1 TLEFGR
7 RHAQMMVEWCDAVLA
22 ALAEQTLVREETL
35 SQDGREAVQ
44 ATRSPH
50 DPSWS
55 PSPGRAGARRRRV
68 RQRTEDPLPWEEA
81 SMPPARWEIL
91 GRGVSATM
99 AASSLKRL
107 LELFIGFF
115 RATILA
121 YGGGPAS
128 IPLLEAEAV
137 DHFRWLTREEFADAL
152 AAGNAL
158 PGPIVTKMAAYV
170 GYHVA
175 GWPGA
180 VVAML
185 TSILPTA
192 LVMIAL
198 VGLLQRFGN
207 SPILEGMLRGVRPVV
222 WVLFISLAV
231 DYVSFVQSVPA
242 LLIAAAAFVGLYVL
256 QLHPAILVAG
266 ALAVGAVFLRE
277 DSPGRDDGGRM
288 LLAAEGSPWRRGVA
302 PGGPF
307 PGGRPVL
314 THLPLAAQHLQPL
327 HQRVIPFVAG
337 SGRLQVA
344 EELMDESRSGQG
356 LARGCGRL
364 QGEAQVLLLEP
375 DHEAG
380 GKVPPKHPG
389 PVVAQGPGAG
399 GPLGDHL
406 QDRLQVEAH
415 LPGIGQPFGHGQH
428 RQGHHDL

>member
-1 TLEFGR
+1 
-7 RHAQMMVEWCDAVLA
+7 
-22 ALAEQTLVREETL
+22 
-35 SQDGREAVQ
+35 
-44 ATRSPH
+44 
-50 DPSWS
+50 
-55 PSPGRAGARRRRV
+55 
-68 RQRTEDPLPWEEA
+68 
-81 SMPPARWEIL
+81 MPPARWEIL

-198 VGLLQRFGN
+198 VGLLQRFWN

-266 ALAVGAVFLRE
+266 ALAVGAVFLR
-277 DSPGRDDGGRM
+277 
-288 LLAAEGSPWRRGVA
+288 
-302 PGGPF
+302 
-307 PGGRPVL
+307 
-314 THLPLAAQHLQPL
+314 
-327 HQRVIPFVAG
+327 
-337 SGRLQVA
+337 
-344 EELMDESRSGQG
+344 
-356 LARGCGRL
+356 
-364 QGEAQVLLLEP
+364 
-375 DHEAG
+375 
-380 GKVPPKHPG
+380 
-389 PVVAQGPGAG
+389 
-399 GPLGDHL
+399 
-406 QDRLQVEAH
+406 
-415 LPGIGQPFGHGQH
+415 
-428 RQGHHDL
+428 